1 MARHPNIHY
10 ELCWEADCSRHKK
23 PEVRLRHTAP
33 PTLLLL
39 LPKLNSKALKAKHPA
54 HWCSLVAFPAK
65 HVSDALSYTPTCFSD
80 WVGTTKPPKQGS
92 LFSVPH
98 EDWSTEGHVGKGC
111 KCTHTHTHNQSPAG
125 VSQPTLFPVICRPSA
140 GVEIKVKSHRSCQN
154 SASANWARYLRQLLE
169 FFHWRLWHAFYLE
182 KKLQ

>member
-10 ELCWEADCSRHKK
+10 ELCWEADCSRQKK

-65 HVSDALSYTPTCFSD
+65 RVSDALSYTPTCFSD

-111 KCTHTHTHNQSPAG
+111 KCTHTHTHTTNLPQGFLSQLYSQS
-125 VSQPTLFPVICRPSA
+125 SA
-140 GVEIKVKSHRSCQN
+140 D
-154 SASANWARYLRQLLE
+154 LLLE
-169 FFHWRLWHAFYLE
+169 LKLKWRAIVHAKTLLLPIELDICGSFWNFSTGGCGMLSI
-182 KKLQ
+182 